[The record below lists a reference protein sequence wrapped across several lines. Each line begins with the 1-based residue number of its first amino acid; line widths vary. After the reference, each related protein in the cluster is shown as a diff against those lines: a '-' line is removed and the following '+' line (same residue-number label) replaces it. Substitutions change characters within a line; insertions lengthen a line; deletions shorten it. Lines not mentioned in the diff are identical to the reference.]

1 MKRPLFFVPCLAML
15 IAWLC
20 LPTISATRAQDEG
33 DRDPPRSAEAEEQE
47 DAEAYDET
55 DEEAPASRRRSTAGQ
70 RGAQTRRLIA
80 RLTRLHDQ
88 MKGKL
93 DLTAEQKAVIHDL
106 FDEHF
111 SELKEDRRRSGR
123 DKSAS
128 ERQEKLEE
136 LREELRDALASGDVS
151 VAKEIRQQMR
161 EILYNRSTRVTSRT
175 EKFVE
180 ALDEELYE
188 EQLPK
193 FRELLKRLGFRGRQ
207 GSAQS
212 LRGLMRAMMSQ
223 EVGLSP
229 EQRRAVLDIVRDAF
243 LVSDP
248 DQRADAQ
255 LTEVAEELRAEV
267 MGELTASQWAKV
279 EAILEDA
286 SDDESARTR
295 TGKYPGRAGHRQGE
309 NEDTELPD
317 E

>member
-136 LREELRDALASGDVS
+136 LRE
-151 VAKEIRQQMR
+151 
-161 EILYNRSTRVTSRT
+161 
-175 EKFVE
+175 
-180 ALDEELYE
+180 
-188 EQLPK
+188 
-193 FRELLKRLGFRGRQ
+193 RLGFRGRQ

-286 SDDESARTR
+286 RTR